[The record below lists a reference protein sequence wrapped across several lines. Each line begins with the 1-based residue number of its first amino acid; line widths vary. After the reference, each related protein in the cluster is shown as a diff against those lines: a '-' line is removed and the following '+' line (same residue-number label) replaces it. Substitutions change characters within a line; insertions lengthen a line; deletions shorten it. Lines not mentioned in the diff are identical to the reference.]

1 MHRNKNKKEVRSV
14 MTMVI
19 LVGVITACAP
29 IDNTSAKLPG
39 TEELACVSSGDVT
52 EPLQKPLTQ
61 NVYSVEKCATVIPMV
76 ATSNDKKDEGEDE
89 EKKTPTPAR
98 FANKPKEAIEEK
110 PKTTKKTKNDWNS
123 NMYGPADVSG
133 ATAEEFNALIDKI
146 IESRGIKSTPL
157 KNAGE
162 ALVEMEE
169 SHDISAIGVLSIFTI
184 ESGFGVS
191 RLATNQN
198 NFGGVRAR
206 NGGWRSYADAADC
219 INSEGKLL
227 RNTYVNNGHDT
238 WSEIQSIYCPGN
250 YSWDDEISDTAKKYS
265 EWLEDIMN

>member
-1 MHRNKNKKEVRSV
+1 MHRNKKKRKVKSI
-14 MTMVI
+14 MTMAMV
-19 LVGVITACAP
+19 VGVITACAP

-39 TEELACVSSGDVT
+39 TEELACVSLNGVT
-52 EPLQKPLTQ
+52 EPLQEPLTQ
-61 NVYSVEKCATVIPMV
+61 NVYSVEKCATVITMV
-76 ATSNDKKDEGEDE
+76 ATSNDKKGDDE
-89 EKKTPTPAR
+89 EKKTLTPAR
-98 FANKPKEAIEEK
+98 SSKPKEAIEEK
-110 PKTTKKTKNDWNS
+110 PKTKKTKNNDWNS

-191 RLATNQN
+191 RLATDQN
-198 NFGGVRAR
+198 NFGGVRAG
-206 NGGWRSYADAADC
+206 NGGWRSYEDAADC

-250 YSWDDEISDTAKKYS
+250 YSWVDEISGTAKKYS

>member
-1 MHRNKNKKEVRSV
+1 
-14 MTMVI
+14 MTMVMI
-19 LVGVITACAP
+19 VGVITACAP

-52 EPLQKPLTQ
+52 SLQAPLTQ

-76 ATSNDKKDEGEDE
+76 ATSNDKKSEDE
-89 EKKTPTPAR
+89 EKKTLTPAR
-98 FANKPKEAIEEK
+98 SSKPKEAIDEN
-110 PKTTKKTKNDWNS
+110 PKTTKKTNDWNS
-123 NMYGPADVSG
+123 NLYGPADVSG
-133 ATAEEFNALIDKI
+133 ATAEEFNDLIDKI

-169 SHDISAIGVLSIFTI
+169 SYDISAIGVLSIFTI

-191 RLATNQN
+191 SLATNQN
-198 NFGGVRAR
+198 NYGGVRAR
-206 NGGWRSYADAADC
+206 NGGWRSYEDASDC
-219 INSEGKLL
+219 IISEGKLL
-227 RNTYVNNGHDT
+227 RNTYVDNGHDT

-250 YSWDDEISDTAKKYS
+250 YSWDDEISGTAKKYS

>member
-1 MHRNKNKKEVRSV
+1 MHRNKKRREVKSV
-14 MTMVI
+14 MTMVMI
-19 LVGVITACAP
+19 VGVITACAP

-52 EPLQKPLTQ
+52 ELLQAPLTQ
-61 NVYSVEKCATVIPMV
+61 NVYSVEKCAAVIPMV
-76 ATSNDKKDEGEDE
+76 ATSNDKKGEDE
-89 EKKTPTPAR
+89 EKKTLTPAR
-98 FANKPKEAIEEK
+98 SSKPKEAIDEN
-110 PKTTKKTKNDWNS
+110 PKTVTKKTNDWNS
-123 NMYGPADVSG
+123 DLYGPADVSG

-169 SHDISAIGVLSIFTI
+169 SYDISAIGVLSIFTI

-198 NFGGVRAR
+198 NYGGVRAR
-206 NGGWRSYADAADC
+206 NGGWRSYEDASDC
-219 INSEGKLL
+219 IISEGKLL

-250 YSWDDEISDTAKKYS
+250 YSWDDEISGTAKKYS

>member
-1 MHRNKNKKEVRSV
+1 MHRNKKKRKVKSI
-14 MTMVI
+14 MTMAMV
-19 LVGVITACAP
+19 VGVITACAP

-39 TEELACVSSGDVT
+39 TEELACVSSSDVT
-52 EPLQKPLTQ
+52 EPLQEPLTQ
-61 NVYSVEKCATVIPMV
+61 NVYSVEKCAAVIPMV
-76 ATSNDKKDEGEDE
+76 ATSNDKKGEDE
-89 EKKTPTPAR
+89 EKKTLTPAR
-98 FANKPKEAIEEK
+98 SSKPKEAIEEK
-110 PKTTKKTKNDWNS
+110 PKTKKTKKDWNS
-123 NMYGPADVSG
+123 NLYGPADVSG
-133 ATAEEFNALIDKI
+133 ATAEELNALIDKI

-169 SHDISAIGVLSIFTI
+169 SYDISAVGVLSIFTI

-191 RLATNQN
+191 RLATDQN
-198 NFGGVRAR
+198 NFGGVRAG

-238 WSEIQSIYCPGN
+238 WSEIQSIYCPSN
-250 YSWDDEISDTAKKYS
+250 YSWDDEISGTAKRYS